1 MPAVMTTA
9 GSIKCAHGA
18 TAALS
23 SSDKLKVSGQSVL
36 LKSDVDAWSFDANC
50 AQKDASSG
58 QVQCSKIV
66 SVTGGVATKLKVGG
80 TPVLLASFAAQSN
93 GKPDASVA
101 AQSAGQSK
109 LSSA

>member
-1 MPAVMTTA
+1 MPAVMTTD

-18 TAALS
+18 TATLS
-23 SSDKLKVSGQSVL
+23 SSDKLKVSGKPVL
-36 LKSDVDAWSFDANC
+36 LKSDADSWSFDANC

-58 QVQCSKIV
+58 QIQCSKIV

-93 GKPDASVA
+93 GKPDASVSA
-101 AQSAGQSK
+101 LSAGQSK